1 MVRIPPDFFS
11 KIVNECQIT
20 VEHWS
25 YFDQNLFVFCTKA
38 KIMLLKSVRGY
49 TPSYGS
55 NCFFAENATLI
66 GDVILGDE
74 VSVWYQAVVRGD
86 VNSIRIG
93 NKVNIQDGV
102 VIHATYET
110 AATHIGNNVS
120 IGHNAIVHGC
130 TLHDNVLVGM
140 GSIVMDH
147 CEIGSNSIIAAGA
160 VVTQNTIVPP
170 GSIYAGV
177 PARKIKEIDPD
188 LQQNEI
194 QRIAKNYILYA
205 SWFKA

>member
-1 MVRIPPDFFS
+1 
-11 KIVNECQIT
+11 
-20 VEHWS
+20 
-25 YFDQNLFVFCTKA
+25 
-38 KIMLLKSVRGY
+38 MLLKLVRGY
-49 TPSYGS
+49 IPSYGS

-74 VSVWYQAVVRGD
+74 VSVWYHAVVRGD

>member
-1 MVRIPPDFFS
+1 
-11 KIVNECQIT
+11 
-20 VEHWS
+20 
-25 YFDQNLFVFCTKA
+25 
-38 KIMLLKSVRGY
+38 MLLKSVRGY

-93 NKVNIQDGV
+93 NIVNIQDGV

>member
-1 MVRIPPDFFS
+1 
-11 KIVNECQIT
+11 
-20 VEHWS
+20 
-25 YFDQNLFVFCTKA
+25 
-38 KIMLLKSVRGY
+38 MLLKSVRGY

>member
-1 MVRIPPDFFS
+1 
-11 KIVNECQIT
+11 
-20 VEHWS
+20 
-25 YFDQNLFVFCTKA
+25 
-38 KIMLLKSVRGY
+38 MLLKSVRGC
-49 TPSYGS
+49 TPSYGI

-66 GDVILGDE
+66 GDVILGDD

-86 VNSIRIG
+86 VNSIRVG

-110 AATHIGNNVS
+110 AATEIGNNVS

-147 CEIGSNSIIAAGA
+147 CVIGSNSIIAAGA

-170 GSIYAGV
+170 GSIYAGI
-177 PARKIKEIDPD
+177 PARKIKDIDPD

-194 QRIAKNYILYA
+194 ERIAKNYILYA
-205 SWFKA
+205 SWFKE

>member
-1 MVRIPPDFFS
+1 
-11 KIVNECQIT
+11 
-20 VEHWS
+20 
-25 YFDQNLFVFCTKA
+25 
-38 KIMLLKSVRGY
+38 MLLKSVRGY

-74 VSVWYQAVVRGD
+74 VSVWYHAVVRGD
-86 VNSIRIG
+86 VNSIG

>member
-1 MVRIPPDFFS
+1 
-11 KIVNECQIT
+11 
-20 VEHWS
+20 
-25 YFDQNLFVFCTKA
+25 
-38 KIMLLKSVRGY
+38 MLLKSVRGY

-74 VSVWYQAVVRGD
+74 VSVWYHAVVRGD

>member
-1 MVRIPPDFFS
+1 
-11 KIVNECQIT
+11 
-20 VEHWS
+20 
-25 YFDQNLFVFCTKA
+25 
-38 KIMLLKSVRGY
+38 MLLKSVRGY

-74 VSVWYQAVVRGD
+74 VSVWYHAIVRGD

>member
-1 MVRIPPDFFS
+1 
-11 KIVNECQIT
+11 
-20 VEHWS
+20 
-25 YFDQNLFVFCTKA
+25 
-38 KIMLLKSVRGY
+38 MLLKSVRGY

-205 SWFKA
+205 SWFRA

>member
-1 MVRIPPDFFS
+1 
-11 KIVNECQIT
+11 
-20 VEHWS
+20 
-25 YFDQNLFVFCTKA
+25 
-38 KIMLLKSVRGY
+38 MLLKSVRGY

-74 VSVWYQAVVRGD
+74 VSVWYHAVVRGD
-86 VNSIRIG
+86 VNSISIG

-130 TLHDNVLVGM
+130 TLHYNVLVGM

>member
-1 MVRIPPDFFS
+1 
-11 KIVNECQIT
+11 
-20 VEHWS
+20 
-25 YFDQNLFVFCTKA
+25 
-38 KIMLLKSVRGY
+38 MLLKSVRGY

-93 NKVNIQDGV
+93 NIVNIQDGV

-188 LQQNEI
+188 IQQNEI

>member
-1 MVRIPPDFFS
+1 
-11 KIVNECQIT
+11 
-20 VEHWS
+20 
-25 YFDQNLFVFCTKA
+25 
-38 KIMLLKSVRGY
+38 MLLKSVRGY

-74 VSVWYQAVVRGD
+74 VSVWYHSVVRGD

>member
-1 MVRIPPDFFS
+1 
-11 KIVNECQIT
+11 
-20 VEHWS
+20 
-25 YFDQNLFVFCTKA
+25 
-38 KIMLLKSVRGY
+38 MLLKSVRGY

-74 VSVWYQAVVRGD
+74 VSVWYHAVVRGD

-130 TLHDNVLVGM
+130 TLHYNVLVGM

>member
-1 MVRIPPDFFS
+1 
-11 KIVNECQIT
+11 
-20 VEHWS
+20 
-25 YFDQNLFVFCTKA
+25 
-38 KIMLLKSVRGY
+38 MLLKSVRGY
-49 TPSYGS
+49 TPSHGS

-74 VSVWYQAVVRGD
+74 VSVWYHAVVRGD

-102 VIHATYET
+102 VIHATYEA

-170 GSIYAGV
+170 GSVYAGV